1 MTESMSKKIKVDS
14 KVMNDLNEFLIQTF
28 RDAAEISDSED
39 VQDSR
44 KQSISINPEVKDVD
58 AFDYVNQEQVT
69 KSPKK
74 KRAKKLSKT

>member
-1 MTESMSKKIKVDS
+1 MSKNIMVDS

-44 KQSISINPEVKDVD
+44 RPSINPEVNDVD
-58 AFDYVNQEQVT
+58 AFDYVNQE
-69 KSPKK
+69 
-74 KRAKKLSKT
+74 